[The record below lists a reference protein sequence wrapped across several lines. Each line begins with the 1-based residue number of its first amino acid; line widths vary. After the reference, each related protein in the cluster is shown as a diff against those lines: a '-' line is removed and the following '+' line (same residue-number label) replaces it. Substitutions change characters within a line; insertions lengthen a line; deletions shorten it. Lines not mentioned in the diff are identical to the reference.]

1 MQQHTIHTPYVVGE
15 THFYTTDICGE
26 PVLFDTGPATDEG
39 RDFLQRSVDLGRL
52 KHVFI
57 THCHVDHYGLARFI
71 GENSDARIYIPRKD
85 ALKLRHHG
93 MRLTHIEHELEGMG
107 FERDYIRQFRE
118 VVDRNSIFPGVPEKF
133 TIVEES
139 PEPVR
144 LGIQVIACP
153 GHSQSDLVYK
163 VGAQAV
169 TGDILLRNI
178 FQAPLLDIDLETF
191 AGRFRNYEAYC
202 ASLMKMG
209 ELRDCE
215 ILPGHRHT
223 VESLEGTIL
232 FYVGKLFERAQ
243 RLKKFPRSLPVRR
256 LIDRLFGDVLN
267 DPFVTFLK
275 ASEIAF
281 MQDFLDDPL
290 LLKASLE
297 ELGLFHQIRFAYA
310 AVA

>member
-1 MQQHTIHTPYVVGE
+1 MQQHTIHTPYLVGE
-15 THFYTTDICGE
+15 THFYTTEIYGE
-26 PVLFDTGPATDEG
+26 PVLFDTGPATEEG
-39 RDFLQRSVDLGRL
+39 RDFLRRSVDLERL

-85 ALKLRHHG
+85 AMKLQHHEK
-93 MRLTHIEHELEGMG
+93 RLAHIEDELEVLG

-118 VVDRNSIFPGVPEKF
+118 GVDRNGIFPGAPEKF

-139 PEPVR
+139 SEPAR
-144 LGIQVIACP
+144 LGIRVLACP
-153 GHSQSDLVYK
+153 GHSQSDLVYRI
-163 VGAQAV
+163 GDQAV
-169 TGDILLRNI
+169 TGDILLRGI

>member
-1 MQQHTIHTPYVVGE
+1 MQQHTIHTPYMVGE
-15 THFYTTDICGE
+15 AHFYTTEIDGE
-26 PVLFDTGPATDEG
+26 PVLFDTGPATDEA
-39 RDFLQRSVDLGRL
+39 REFLRRSVDLGRL

-71 GENSDARIYIPRKD
+71 GENSDARIYVPRKD
-85 ALKLRHHG
+85 ALKFRHHEE
-93 MRLTHIEHELEGMG
+93 RLAHIEDELEGMG
-107 FERDYIRQFRE
+107 FDRDYIRRFRE
-118 VVDRNSIFPGVPEKF
+118 VIDRNRIFPGAPDKF

-139 PEPVR
+139 PEPAR
-144 LGIQVIACP
+144 LGIRVLACP

-163 VGAQAV
+163 VGARAV
-169 TGDILLRNI
+169 TGDILLRGI

-202 ASLMKMG
+202 ASLLKLG

-215 ILPGHRHT
+215 ILPGHRHA
-223 VESLEGTIL
+223 VESLEDTIL
-232 FYVGKLFERAQ
+232 FYVEKLFERAR
-243 RLKKFPRSLPVRR
+243 RLKGFPRSLPVRR
-256 LIDRLFGDVLN
+256 LIDQLFGDALN
-267 DPFVTFLK
+267 DPFVTYLK

-281 MQDFLDDPL
+281 MRDFLDDPSL
-290 LLKASLE
+290 VKASLE